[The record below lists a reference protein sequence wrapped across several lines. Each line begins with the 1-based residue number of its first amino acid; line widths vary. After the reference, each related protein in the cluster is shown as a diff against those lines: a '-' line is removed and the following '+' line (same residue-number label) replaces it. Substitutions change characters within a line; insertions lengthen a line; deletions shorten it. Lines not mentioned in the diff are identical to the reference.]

1 MAVVQKN
8 AVTAVSTGS
17 VGVGLLEGERFEIKT
32 FGKTVNVRNT
42 IYDNTNFYI
51 GTSRDY
57 VGDHKLT
64 RYVYI
69 IYIQW
74 VYLGIFL
81 VSFLTPLNYIF
92 AFVMAVVHLLFLL
105 VWIQHAYVNLGTMPY
120 VLHQPSLPN
129 HLLNNANDFFE
140 ITLEKYVALFAAS
153 SNAGIGIAA
162 KAKGTI
168 KIQVFKTATIGK
180 MRNCIAVSTL
190 ALIGCLLMI
199 IYCFAWGVV
208 KVVQEYANDSE

>member
-17 VGVGLLEGERFEIKT
+17 ARVGLLEGERFEIKT

-81 VSFLTPLNYIF
+81 ASFLTPLHYIF
-92 AFVMAVVHLLFLL
+92 AFVMAVVHLLFLP

-120 VLHQPSLPN
+120 VLRQPSVP
-129 HLLNNANDFFE
+129 
-140 ITLEKYVALFAAS
+140 
-153 SNAGIGIAA
+153 
-162 KAKGTI
+162 
-168 KIQVFKTATIGK
+168 
-180 MRNCIAVSTL
+180 
-190 ALIGCLLMI
+190 I
-199 IYCFAWGVV
+199 IC
-208 KVVQEYANDSE
+208 